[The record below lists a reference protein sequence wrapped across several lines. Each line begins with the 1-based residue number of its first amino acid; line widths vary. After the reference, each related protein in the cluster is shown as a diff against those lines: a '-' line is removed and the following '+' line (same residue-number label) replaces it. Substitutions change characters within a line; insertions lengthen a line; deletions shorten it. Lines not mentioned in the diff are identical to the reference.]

1 VTSPNSGAAGF
12 SYLRQVD
19 AQALAATAP
28 EVRYSQ
34 KLIDRDS
41 GADVAA
47 VGYIRTPPGGGSPRG
62 LHTHEWEQIFYI
74 LEGTMAIE
82 VEGHRFDATPGSL
95 VVFPQGV
102 PHRNWNDTDQPTVH
116 LAFNAPLPA
125 AGDERDQHD
134 RHQ

>member
-1 VTSPNSGAAGF
+1 MSQ
-12 SYLRQVD
+12 YLRKVD
-19 AQALAATAP
+19 AKTLAALAP
-28 EVRYSQ
+28 DERFSQ

-41 GADVAA
+41 GAQVTS

-62 LHTHEWEQIFYI
+62 LHTHDWEQIFFV

-82 VEGHRFDATPGSL
+82 VDGERFDAGPGSL

-102 PHRNWNDTDQPTVH
+102 PHRNWNETSEATVH

-125 AGDERDQHD
+125 TAGD
-134 RHQ
+134 